1 MATLETRLRRRI
13 GELLLDGETEA
24 SAADWETYAHSSVAP
39 ATFTR
44 WLLEAARYIAAS
56 VRPDVLGPLHTTD
69 TTPGDS
75 LALVSVEAGTER
87 LTRRSHRGMALRPS
101 DDAYVFEDG
110 RVALPSGFSASAT
123 YRVVQPPTSAT
134 DLPDFL
140 QAAAVE
146 EAASYALLAIGGD
159 TSLAQ
164 SKANALIAPYLP
176 ARP

>member
-87 LTRRSHRGMALRPS
+87 LTRRSHRVTRLQRCLPHHLVPEVPEEGRLAHHGRPCG
-101 DDAYVFEDG
+101 AR
-110 RVALPSGFSASAT
+110 RVS
-123 YRVVQPPTSAT
+123 
-134 DLPDFL
+134 
-140 QAAAVE
+140 
-146 EAASYALLAIGGD
+146 
-159 TSLAQ
+159 
-164 SKANALIAPYLP
+164 
-176 ARP
+176 